1 MKESIKKILKNQYA
15 QRVIAILFV
24 IIMLDVLIIRN
35 PFISALILICG
46 AFGAMLVFCYLIANK
61 ID

>member
-1 MKESIKKILKNQYA
+1 MKESIKKILKNENA
-15 QRVIAILFV
+15 VMLLSLLFAV
-24 IIMLDVLIIRN
+24 IMLDVLIIKN
-35 PFISALILICG
+35 PFISAFVLIVG